1 MLSDEQIL
9 LLRREIGDTGHNAI
23 ISGAELQLAYQQADG
38 DWEQTRLTALR
49 WLHSHYAKCD
59 LERATQYQS
68 MIDRTER
75 DIGLQNGGILLGLG
89 EG

>member
-9 LLRREIGDTGHNAI
+9 LLRREIGDTGQNAI
-23 ISGAELQLAYQQADG
+23 ISGGELQLAYQQADG
-38 DWEQTRLTALR
+38 DLSETRLTALR

-59 LERATQYQS
+59 SERATHYQAL
-68 MIDRTER
+68 IERAER
-75 DIGLQNGGILLGLG
+75 DAGLQNGGIVLGLG